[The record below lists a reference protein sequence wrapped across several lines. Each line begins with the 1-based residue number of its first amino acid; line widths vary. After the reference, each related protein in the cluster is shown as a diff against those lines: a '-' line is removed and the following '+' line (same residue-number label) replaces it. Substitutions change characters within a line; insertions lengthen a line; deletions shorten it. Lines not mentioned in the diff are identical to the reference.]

1 MTSEALQ
8 SNYEAASFAPE
19 GTRKVFGMKI
29 VCHQHNDIKQKIID
43 KSTNLDSQ
51 TKKLRLALA
60 PEQNIKI
67 ESLTNI
73 KFRYQEV

>member
-1 MTSEALQ
+1 MTSKALQ
-8 SNYEAASFAPE
+8 SNYETASFAPE
-19 GTRKVFGMKI
+19 GTRKVFGIKI
-29 VCHQHNDIKQKIID
+29 CHQHNDIKQKIID

-60 PEQNIKI
+60 PEQNMKI